1 MPIKKQSKGIH
12 TPYPNQ
18 QNEEISIDLM
28 ELLRS
33 LKKNL
38 KWIVSL
44 TLIFGICGYFFTKA
58 FIPLTYT
65 SSTTIYL
72 TPQINDS
79 GEADYSSQMANS
91 KLVTNVV
98 NLMIQNNILSEVAK
112 EVGLK
117 SPSQVRNMLSIENQ
131 TDTEIIKVSATS
143 TDPKLSKEVASTT
156 VNVFIE
162 RMQKNLNVRNIEIVD
177 KAKLSYEPSGPNA
190 RRNAEKAALVG
201 LILSFII
208 SFLKMIFDRRL
219 HNKEDAEDYLKIPV
233 FCEIPDFEHDEFK
246 QINE

>member
-1 MPIKKQSKGIH
+1 MPIQKQSKVTP

-18 QNEEISIDLM
+18 QNKEISIDLM

-33 LKKNL
+33 IKKNL
-38 KWIVSL
+38 KWIISL
-44 TLIFGICGYFFTKA
+44 TLIFGLCGYFFTKA

-72 TPQINDS
+72 TPQINES

-98 NLMIQNNILSEVAK
+98 NLMVQNNILSEVAK

-117 SPSQVRNMLSIENQ
+117 SSTQVKNMLSIENQ

-143 TDPKLSKEVASTT
+143 TNPKLSKEVASTT

-190 RRNAEKAALVG
+190 LRNAEKAGLLGLVIG
-201 LILSFII
+201 FII
-208 SFLKMIFDRRL
+208 AFLRMIFDRHL

-233 FCEIPDFEHDEFK
+233 FCEIPDFEEETK
-246 QINE
+246 EAK